1 MQGRGKA
8 AAIAGTVGLA
18 LVLAACGSGHAASGT
33 SGSSTTAASSGSSGS
48 SSSTTTASSSSAPP
62 QTNATLTIG
71 SSVFPPT
78 LDLTSNA
85 AAAIDEVMDY
95 NVYQHLVQL
104 DPKGEIVPV
113 LATSDTVSKNGLTYT
128 FDIRSGVKFSNG
140 NAMTPADVV
149 FSLQRAANPKN
160 AYPYGTLL
168 SDIGSVKA
176 AGNTVVVTM
185 KHPDNQ
191 FLYNLAAYSNGV
203 VLDPTAVKTIATKP
217 VGTGPYV
224 YSSEVD
230 NYSVTLNRN
239 PNYWGTKAGVNEV
252 EFRYFT
258 SGNTENEALKTG
270 QIQVIDNLDVPQD
283 ASQFKGSGY
292 QLLSGPTNGKIQ
304 MTINNASGPLA
315 KVQVRQAI
323 QYATDKAAILQAAGG
338 GYGTVIASDDVP
350 GDPWYMPAINKTY
363 AYNVNKAKSLLAA
376 AGYAH
381 GLSLTLDIPPYSY
394 AQTAAPLIQ
403 ANLKAVGINVT
414 LKNIQW
420 PAWLT
425 QVFKNS
431 DFQLTIIDHVEARD
445 IANYATCPYYWKYA
459 NCTQVESMLNKASE
473 ATTTGG
479 EVSGYEA
486 VVKKIN
492 AEAVNDWLYNND
504 QLTAAKSDVIG
515 LPGSGLTESFDLS
528 HVAIGGTLPASAA
541 AQGYAS

>member
-1 MQGRGKA
+1 
-8 AAIAGTVGLA
+8 
-18 LVLAACGSGHAASGT
+18 VL
-33 SGSSTTAASSGSSGS
+33 
-48 SSSTTTASSSSAPP
+48 
-62 QTNATLTIG
+62 
-71 SSVFPPT
+71 
-78 LDLTSNA
+78 
-85 AAAIDEVMDY
+85 DY

-113 LATSDTVSKNGLTYT
+113 LATGCTVSKNGLTYT

-140 NAMTPADVV
+140 DAMTPADVV
-149 FSLQRAANPKN
+149 FSLERAANPKN

-168 SDIGSVKA
+168 SDVGRVKA

-203 VLDPTAVKTIATKP
+203 VLDPAAVKTIATKP

-230 NYSVTLNRN
+230 NYSVTLDRN
-239 PNYWGTKAGVNEV
+239 ASYWGAKPGVSEV

-270 QIQVIDNLDVPQD
+270 EIQVIDNLDVPQQ

-304 MTINNASGPLA
+304 MTINNSSGPLA
-315 KVQVRQAI
+315 KLQVRQAI
-323 QYATDKAAILQAAGG
+323 QYATDKAAILQTAGG

-350 GDPWYMPAINKTY
+350 GDPWYLPSINKTY
-363 AYNVNKAKSLLAA
+363 AYNVAKAKSLLDA
-376 AGYAH
+376 AGYSH

-394 AQTAAPLIQ
+394 AETAAPLIQ
-403 ANLKAVGINVT
+403 ANLKAAGINVT
-414 LKNIQW
+414 IKDIQW

-445 IANYATCPYYWKYA
+445 IANYATCAYYWKYA
-459 NCTQVESMLNKASE
+459 NCSQVESMLNKASE
-473 ATTTGG
+473 ATTTSGM
-479 EVSGYEA
+479 VSGYEA

-504 QLTAAKSDVIG
+504 QLTAAKSDIIG

-528 HVAIGGTLPASAA
+528 HVSIGGTLPASAA